1 MGSVLFRCRALFS
14 VSAKLVRCRDA
25 MMPRIREL
33 SETEAAYVAGIV
45 DGEGTITLTRT
56 HRCEGRRPV
65 VSISSTELPL
75 LQYIQSIIGAG
86 RITGKITA
94 RRHHSP
100 SFAYVVSSRQAL
112 ALLAQIS
119 AYLRTY
125 KLQRCRLLLDEYLAV
140 TPRNGRYT
148 SAQRTAKELFE
159 TRFFAL
165 SVRAGTNR
173 GGRSLNGDDDDRGI
187 RAAACA
193 RAGRP

>member
-1 MGSVLFRCRALFS
+1 
-14 VSAKLVRCRDA
+14 
-25 MMPRIREL
+25 MMPLIRQL
-33 SETEAAYVAGIV
+33 SEIEAAYVAGIV

-56 HRCEGRRPV
+56 HRGEGRRPV

-86 RITGKITA
+86 RITTKVTA
-94 RRHHSP
+94 RHHHSP

-148 SAQRTAKELFE
+148 SAQRAAKELFE

-187 RAAACA
+187 RAALAAC
-193 RAGRP
+193 AGRP